1 MDDPELLTVAQVAE
15 VCNATN
21 QTIRNWIKN
30 GSLHGVRI
38 GNRFLIAREEV
49 DRFRGDV
56 RARGGEGPWD
66 YSSEEPPGPLP
77 RKSEERRPDADPTE
91 GLLGV

>member
-1 MDDPELLTVAQVAE
+1 MNDPDLLTVSQVAE
-15 VCNATN
+15 ACNATN

-30 GSLHGVRI
+30 GSLRGVRI
-38 GNRFLIAREEV
+38 GNRFLIPREDV

-56 RARGGEGPWD
+56 RAQGREGPWD
-66 YSSEEPPGPLP
+66 YSSDEPAGPLP
-77 RKSEERRPDADPTE
+77 RKAQERQRDADPTE

>member
-1 MDDPELLTVAQVAE
+1 MNDPDLLTVAQVAE

-30 GSLHGVRI
+30 GTLRSQRI
-38 GNRFLIAREEV
+38 GNRFLIPREEL
-49 DRFRGDV
+49 DRIGAG
-56 RARGGEGPWD
+56 ARWQVGEGPWD

-77 RKSEERRPDADPTE
+77 RKSEERHPDADPTE